1 MDGPT
6 GNPIELTHGT
16 KRLSY
21 LDIPG
26 AGQVYVDL
34 GKLAEADL
42 VHNGAFGKMHH
53 DGGPVGHGDHP
64 VPDRIGDTQLF
75 RHLYD
80 ILATCRHIIDNGVRR
95 QNGRLEYLRRQN
107 IRFRRPFP
115 DNQTSLHR
123 A

>member
-1 MDGPT
+1 MKISAGKFWWTIRHGSTVYETNGKEWTIDGPT

-34 GKLAEADL
+34 GNLAEADL

-53 DGGPVGHGDHP
+53 DGGHVG
-64 VPDRIGDTQLF
+64 Q
-75 RHLYD
+75 
-80 ILATCRHIIDNGVRR
+80 
-95 QNGRLEYLRRQN
+95 
-107 IRFRRPFP
+107 
-115 DNQTSLHR
+115 
-123 A
+123 